1 MDDKEFEEAPYACR
15 GVRRSLEEF
24 LMGGVDGLIPQG
36 WLVQNFRDKLGMPLE
51 NVLGKVRLLENLIEK
66 RDLASI
72 EGLNPPIDELVNYYD
87 NLIGLVQSNDERS
100 KRNKKSL
107 NTILSWRNAAGQ
119 LAQFVCRIE

>member
-1 MDDKEFEEAPYACR
+1 
-15 GVRRSLEEF
+15 
-24 LMGGVDGLIPQG
+24 MGGVDGLIPQG